1 MTEQRI
7 DRPPERTVDTVT
19 AEINTLHAQ
28 AQRMMLSYVI
38 EIGRRLI
45 EVKAMVSHGGWGA
58 YLRDRTPY
66 SQSTANNFM
75 QIAAEYGDENLSL
88 FEGEKSQAFGDLTYT
103 QALALLAL
111 PRAERAEFAE
121 EHDVA
126 EMSSRQ
132 LKEAIRERNE
142 ARAEAERLKES
153 ARALED
159 ATARLRAAE
168 ASRAKMEEDMTL
180 LNERLA
186 GLNEE
191 LRLERDRPVVVT
203 DAAPEQLA
211 QARAEGAEE
220 ARQAAEQAAR
230 KAEQDLEKARERE
243 RKAAE
248 QLAQLK
254 DAAEKAEAARAEAE
268 KKAASVERSAAS
280 AELARFT
287 VLFGQ
292 AQELANQMRE
302 ILDAMQ
308 RNEDRATA
316 ERLARA
322 LLALAGAIEEA
333 ARDGA

>member
-1 MTEQRI
+1 MSHYERI
-7 DRPPERTVDTVT
+7 MPESRIMEEFPTLSQEDLDAADVAFRDYMVFERTG
-19 AEINTLHAQ
+19 
-28 AQRMMLSYVI
+28 R
-38 EIGRRLI
+38 GRRVWTGCCHRC
-45 EVKAMVSHGGWGA
+45 EV
-58 YLRDRTPY
+58 LED
-66 SQSTANNFM
+66 
-75 QIAAEYGDENLSL
+75 
-88 FEGEKSQAFGDLTYT
+88 
-103 QALALLAL
+103 L

-180 LNERLA
+180 LNERPA